1 MQDAEQNFIFQYR
14 VTFDPRI
21 ARQWSQR
28 NEGGATLLRP
38 PNPNG
43 RKSIRLIA
51 NTYLFAN
58 KNAQALPKFQ
68 AAIVGILIPLAVE
81 PHRPGE
87 HNKARDLAIAGRAFV
102 VSFGFSVLP

>member
-28 NEGGATLLRP
+28 SEGGATLLRP
-38 PNPNG
+38 PNLNG
-43 RKSIRLIA
+43 RKSIRLIT
-51 NTYLFAN
+51 NTYLFAI

-68 AAIVGILIPLAVE
+68 AAIAASSSPL
-81 PHRPGE
+81 
-87 HNKARDLAIAGRAFV
+87 L
-102 VSFGFSVLP
+102 